1 MVKVDLEWRITKVA
15 LLLFSIVI
23 FGTIS
28 YHLIEGWSLFD
39 SLYMTAMTVT
49 TTGYRELAEMS
60 TAGRVLSMVL
70 MFVGVGV
77 FFYTI
82 NLFMPVL
89 VEMGRERWKKVLK
102 DVKDHY
108 IVCGYGVMGREIAE
122 ELPAESVVVIESDS
136 EKVSLAREKG
146 FLALQGDA
154 TEEDILE
161 MANISTAKA
170 LIACLSTD
178 AADAFAVMVAKDLN
192 HDIYTIAVLRNPSG
206 SKKVKRAGV
215 DMLLSP
221 YSDAAK
227 KIYMTLKTPAAVE
240 LIDIISDKQGE
251 FMLQKVTLS
260 SEKVKGKSLQELD
273 IRKKTGALV
282 VAIERDDVLS
292 IPQPETLLQKDDVLY
307 VMGSNEQLE
316 KLLKILS

>member
-1 MVKVDLEWRITKVA
+1 MVKLDLEWRITKVS
-15 LLLFSIVI
+15 LLLLSII
-23 FGTIS
+23 LFGTIA

-82 NLFMPVL
+82 NLFMPIL
-89 VEMGRERWKKVLK
+89 METSRERWKKVLK
-102 DVKDHY
+102 DIKDHY

-122 ELPAESVVVIESDS
+122 EFPIESVVIVDS
-136 EKVSLAREKG
+136 SPEKVNLAREKG

-154 TEEDILE
+154 TEEEILD
-161 MANISTAKA
+161 MANIKTAKA
-170 LIACLSTD
+170 LVACMATD
-178 AADAFAVMVAKDLN
+178 AANAFAIMVAKDLN
-192 HDIYTIAVLRNPSG
+192 PDIYTIAVLRSPSG
-206 SKKVKRAGV
+206 TKKVTRAGV

-240 LIDIISDKQGE
+240 LIDMISDKEGE
-251 FMLQKVTLS
+251 FMLQKITLT
-260 SEKVKGKSLQELD
+260 SEKISGKTLQELD

-282 VAIERDDVLS
+282 VAIERNGIVS
-292 IPQPETLLQKDDVLY
+292 FPQPDTLLQQDDVLY
-307 VMGSNEQLE
+307 VMGSNDQLE
-316 KLLKILS
+316 KMVKIVS

>member
-1 MVKVDLEWRITKVA
+1 MIKVDLEWRITKVA
-15 LLLFSIVI
+15 LLLLSIVL

-39 SLYMTAMTVT
+39 SLYMTVMTVT

-60 TAGRVLSMVL
+60 TAGRVLSMLL
-70 MFVGVGV
+70 MFVGVGI

-102 DVKDHY
+102 NMKNHY
-108 IVCGYGVMGREIAE
+108 IVCGYGVMGKEIAE
-122 ELPAESVVVIESDS
+122 EFPTESVVVVDS
-136 EKVSLAREKG
+136 NPEKVNHAREKG

-154 TEEDILE
+154 TEEEILD
-161 MANISTAKA
+161 MANIKTAKA
-170 LIACLSTD
+170 LIASMATD
-178 AADAFAVMVAKDLN
+178 AANAFAIMVARDLN
-192 HDIYTIAVLRNPSG
+192 PDIYTIAVLRTPSG
-206 SKKVKRAGV
+206 SKKVTRAGV

-240 LIDIISDKQGE
+240 LIDIISDKEGE
-251 FMLQKVTLS
+251 FMLQKVNLS
-260 SEKVKGKSLQELD
+260 SEKVTGKTLQELD

-282 VAIERDDVLS
+282 VAIERDDIVS
-292 IPQPETLLQKDDVLY
+292 IPQPDTLLQKDDVLY

-316 KLLKILS
+316 KLVKIVS

>member
-1 MVKVDLEWRITKVA
+1 MVKFDLEWRITKVS
-15 LLLFSIVI
+15 LLLLSIIV
-23 FGTIS
+23 FGTIA

-60 TAGRVLSMVL
+60 TAGRILSMAL

-102 DVKDHY
+102 DIKDHY
-108 IVCGYGVMGREIAE
+108 IVCGFGVMGREIAE
-122 ELPAESVVVIESDS
+122 EFPMENVVVVDSSS
-136 EKVSLAREKG
+136 EKVNLAREKG

-154 TEEDILE
+154 TEEEI
-161 MANISTAKA
+161 MNAANIKTAKA
-170 LIACLSTD
+170 VVACMSTD
-178 AADAFAVMVAKDLN
+178 AANAFAVMVARDLN
-192 HDIYTIAVLRNPSG
+192 PHIYTIAVLRSPSG
-206 SKKVKRAGV
+206 SKKVTRAGV

-240 LIDIISDKQGE
+240 LIDIISDKQGD
-251 FMLQKVTLS
+251 FMLQKVTLT
-260 SEKVKGKSLQELD
+260 SEKVSSKTLQDLD
-273 IRKKTGALV
+273 VRKKTGALV
-282 VAIERDDVLS
+282 VAIERNDIVS
-292 IPQPETLLQKDDVLY
+292 IP
-307 VMGSNEQLE
+307 
-316 KLLKILS
+316 